1 VVGAIIRQK
10 CGIPNNLDAHTA
22 GRGSALRP
30 EAGKRR
36 GLWRESARIAL
47 AEAGPIRAAYEEPRG
62 YFFGA
67 AAGLRTDT
75 VAACLVAPMS

>member
-22 GRGSALRP
+22 GRGSGPSTQA
-30 EAGKRR
+30 EEKAGIVAGER
-36 GLWRESARIAL
+36 ADHL